1 MLFYFSEQQPNG
13 SSVLIHHRK
22 SHSLDTNNGVS
33 VDIKPQDRKLKQNSR
48 AQQNMWVKYKV
59 ILYNKYNYE
68 NKVQI

>member
-48 AQQNMWVKYKV
+48 AQQNM
-59 ILYNKYNYE
+59 
-68 NKVQI
+68 